1 MKLLRIGEKGREKP
15 AALDNNGK
23 IRDISSHIK
32 DLNPSTLNFE
42 TISKIQNI
50 DLSSLPEISSSERIG
65 ACITDPGKFVAIGLN
80 YSDHA
85 AETGA
90 AVPTEPI
97 MFMKATSSICGP
109 NDDVE
114 IVSGSKKLDWEVEL
128 GIVIGKNAKHIS
140 ESQSQEHILGYC
152 LVNDVS
158 EREWQIEK
166 MGQWVKGK
174 SHDTYGPIGPYLVT
188 KDEIKDV
195 NNLNMTL
202 DVNGERMQTGN
213 TNTMIFNV
221 DIIVSYVS
229 KFMSLQAGDIITTGT
244 PPGVGMGK
252 KPQIFL
258 KAGDQMKLSIDNLG
272 DEVNSLEGSFDLS
285 TGNDSDLN
293 NNQTVDVGDK
303 DNSAEILEEDPF
315 PVKRPFQK
323 KSPAAPEPEGHM
335 LKKFSPAAPEG
346 HAFKKFLPAAPGGH
360 VQKIFRLRRLP
371 GISQIRFFPPF
382 RIFPPFPLASE
393 NFPPFPLPPFP
404 NA

>member
-42 TISKIQNI
+42 TISKIQNM
-50 DLSSLPEISSSERIG
+50 DLSSLPEISSSGRIG

-140 ESQSQEHILGYC
+140 ENQSQEHILGYC

-229 KFMSLQAGDIITTGT
+229 KLMSLQAGDIITTGT

-252 KPQIFL
+252 KPQVFL
-258 KAGDQMKLSIDNLG
+258 KAGDQMKLSIENLG
-272 DEVNSLEGSFDLS
+272 EQSSKV
-285 TGNDSDLN
+285 
-293 NNQTVDVGDK
+293 V
-303 DNSAEILEEDPF
+303 
-315 PVKRPFQK
+315 PV
-323 KSPAAPEPEGHM
+323 
-335 LKKFSPAAPEG
+335 
-346 HAFKKFLPAAPGGH
+346 
-360 VQKIFRLRRLP
+360 
-371 GISQIRFFPPF
+371 
-382 RIFPPFPLASE
+382 
-393 NFPPFPLPPFP
+393 
-404 NA
+404 